1 LQPADGGGQKLDSL
15 LKEEA
20 LHNTELQERWG
31 VCLDGELFTTN
42 TTGHLYDENEKE

>member
-1 LQPADGGGQKLDSL
+1 LLFQSTEVTGQKLDSL
-15 LKEEA
+15 LKEEP

-42 TTGHLYDENEKE
+42 IT